1 VARSAAQVL
10 SAVKQFEKTGKKPRL
25 FFAATLPTEPWG
37 HWAGL
42 KICCDF
48 AQIVCSPVLITLD
61 LERNDGEDGSS
72 GSVCA

>member
-1 VARSAAQVL
+1 VL
-10 SAVKQFEKTGKKPRL
+10 SAVKQFEKTGKKSRL

-48 AQIVCSPVLITLD
+48 AQIVRV
-61 LERNDGEDGSS
+61 S
-72 GSVCA
+72 GFDHIGFGAE